1 MSDDQ
6 TIQMD
11 NMNRSPNRN
20 SSPPGHPGHTGQP
33 TPPPVQSSPVNNRRP
48 MTLLRKLNSIDIF
61 MIGICTVIGMG
72 LYVRTGIILN
82 TGGPGA
88 VIYSF
93 AFLGFLTWMVMHCLT
108 TMLRVWPIAG
118 AIVIFIEKFVDK
130 EVAQVVALLYWLTFC
145 FSFAGLTTVIIEL
158 GQYYDHDDNPET
170 CRKFKAWSGVVC
182 AFSLVV
188 PLACNLLPVQC
199 FRYVERVL
207 GVIKLFI
214 VLIIIITMNII
225 NPTVSEVADIGP
237 DTTYTARQSTSAK
250 PITEAS
256 PSFLPSTDIFKQQD
270 GWNGGWFAAL
280 VACILIASFAFIGI
294 EAIAVTAKEVV
305 FETNSD
311 DLDAAS
317 LFSNTAEDLNPP
329 PESTEDGTVTRDIA
343 EGESLP
349 VLDTDIGSSESTSN
363 NPFELAS
370 LLPLVITVIYMWA
383 GWIVTQN
390 VSWKSV
396 SLPSLEWTDN
406 SDPCN
411 ADISIFVMS
420 ADKLHKKGV
429 LANFLTGL
437 LIINIASTSG
447 AALYI
452 ASRALFGYTS
462 AYARNHKDARGRR
475 IWIARK
481 LSITTSWGVPWVSV
495 SASVWMFFLLFL
507 MRLLGGDKVIPAI
520 DVVSYMASVS
530 CIITWG
536 LISFAASRFYRCC
549 RRHPNISVSGRF
561 KSIMKVGLLFVLTT
575 LLKWTRKP
583 SESYA
588 WPRIRLGVDLRDPTE
603 VNRIF
608 DDLDDQIKHKEEGR
622 DEAQDE

>member
-6 TIQMD
+6 PIEMGD
-11 NMNRSPNRN
+11 MNSSPNWN
-20 SSPPGHPGHTGQP
+20 SSPPGHLGHTGQP
-33 TPPPVQSSPVNNRRP
+33 TPPPVQSGPVNNRRP
-48 MTLLRKLNSIDIF
+48 MTLLRKLHSIDIF

-93 AFLGFLTWMVMHCLT
+93 AFLGFLTYMVMHCLT

-158 GQYYDHDDNPET
+158 GQYYDRDDNPET
-170 CRKFKAWSGVVC
+170 CRKFKTWSAAVC
-182 AFSLVV
+182 AISLIV
-188 PLACNLLPVQC
+188 PWACNQLPVQW
-199 FRYVERVL
+199 FRYIERVL
-207 GVIKLFI
+207 GFIKLVI
-214 VLIIIITMNII
+214 ALIIIITMNVI
-225 NPTVSEVADIGP
+225 NPTVSEVADISP
-237 DTTYTARQSTSAK
+237 EITYTATQSTATK
-250 PITEAS
+250 TITEAS
-256 PSFLPSTDIFKQQD
+256 PSFLPSTDAFKHQD

-311 DLDAAS
+311 DLDADS
-317 LFSNTAEDLNPP
+317 LFSNTTEDLNPP

-343 EGESLP
+343 ESESLS
-349 VLDTDIGSSESTSN
+349 VLDTDIRSSESTSN

-437 LIINIASTSG
+437 LITNIASTSG

-452 ASRALFGYTS
+452 ASRTLFGYTS
-462 AYARNHKDARGRR
+462 AYARKHKDARGLR
-475 IWIARK
+475 IWIARHRCGCSYGFCVMYHHLGLDFTRRSPV
-481 LSITTSWGVPWVSV
+481 LSMP
-495 SASVWMFFLLFL
+495 L
-507 MRLLGGDKVIPAI
+507 
-520 DVVSYMASVS
+520 
-530 CIITWG
+530 
-536 LISFAASRFYRCC
+536 
-549 RRHPNISVSGRF
+549 
-561 KSIMKVGLLFVLTT
+561 
-575 LLKWTRKP
+575 
-583 SESYA
+583 
-588 WPRIRLGVDLRDPTE
+588 
-603 VNRIF
+603 
-608 DDLDDQIKHKEEGR
+608 
-622 DEAQDE
+622 